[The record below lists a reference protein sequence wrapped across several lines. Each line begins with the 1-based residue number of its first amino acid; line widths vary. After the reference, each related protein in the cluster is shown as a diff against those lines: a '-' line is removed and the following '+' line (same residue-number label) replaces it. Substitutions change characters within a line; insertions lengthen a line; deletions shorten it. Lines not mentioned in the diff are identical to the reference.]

1 MKQSTALDILKLGNN
16 VFLTGPAGSG
26 KTYLLNQYIQY
37 LKDKKIAVAV
47 TASTGIA
54 STHMNGQTI
63 HSWSGMGIK
72 DVFTEAD
79 FSNLNKRSFY
89 KRRIKKA
96 KVLIIDEISM
106 LHSHQL
112 DIVSSI
118 CKRFKDPFFPF
129 GGLQVILC
137 GDFFQLPPVAEY
149 GTKARFV
156 NESRAWQEM
165 NPMVCYLEEQHRQED
180 EQMLKILGDIRS
192 RACDT
197 DTMGLILSRENKTIK
212 SNIVAT
218 QLYTHNVNADAIND
232 FELGKIKEEPKI
244 FKMTSTGVDN
254 LVDTLKRGCLASET
268 LVLKKGAVVM
278 FVKNNFEKGF
288 VNGTLGKVVDF
299 GEGGLPIVK
308 TLKGKTITAV
318 PEKWSIE
325 ENDVPLAS
333 VTQVPLRLAWAI
345 TVHKSQGM
353 TLDAVEMDLSKSF
366 EHGMGYVALSRVRS
380 LDGIKLLGINEMA
393 LEVNPAVCDLDK
405 ELETISDV
413 NSEEVSS
420 MDRLE
425 KKKKQKKFV
434 DNNIEK

>member
-137 GDFFQLPPVAEY
+137 GDFFNYRQ
-149 GTKARFV
+149 
-156 NESRAWQEM
+156 WQNME
-165 NPMVCYLEEQHRQED
+165 
-180 EQMLKILGDIRS
+180 LK
-192 RACDT
+192 
-197 DTMGLILSRENKTIK
+197 
-212 SNIVAT
+212 
-218 QLYTHNVNADAIND
+218 
-232 FELGKIKEEPKI
+232 
-244 FKMTSTGVDN
+244 
-254 LVDTLKRGCLASET
+254 LA
-268 LVLKKGAVVM
+268 L
-278 FVKNNFEKGF
+278 
-288 VNGTLGKVVDF
+288 
-299 GEGGLPIVK
+299 
-308 TLKGKTITAV
+308 
-318 PEKWSIE
+318 
-325 ENDVPLAS
+325 
-333 VTQVPLRLAWAI
+333 
-345 TVHKSQGM
+345 
-353 TLDAVEMDLSKSF
+353 
-366 EHGMGYVALSRVRS
+366 
-380 LDGIKLLGINEMA
+380 
-393 LEVNPAVCDLDK
+393 
-405 ELETISDV
+405 
-413 NSEEVSS
+413 
-420 MDRLE
+420 
-425 KKKKQKKFV
+425 
-434 DNNIEK
+434 